1 MVSSVGCGALFHV
14 LVRVYKNV
22 IVFGFKLN
30 VGYYILSLDSSG
42 FYMVEIFYSG
52 IIGVGIESKYA

>member
-42 FYMVEIFYSG
+42 FYMVEIF
-52 IIGVGIESKYA
+52 

>member
-1 MVSSVGCGALFHV
+1 MVSSVGCGALDHV

-30 VGYYILSLDSSG
+30 VGYLYYHLIIRLFNILL
-42 FYMVEIFYSG
+42 
-52 IIGVGIESKYA
+52 

>member
-1 MVSSVGCGALFHV
+1 MVSSVGCGALDHV

-22 IVFGFKLN
+22 MVFSFKLN

-42 FYMVEIFYSG
+42 FYMVEIFYSSVG
-52 IIGVGIESKYA
+52 IGIESK

>member
-1 MVSSVGCGALFHV
+1 
-14 LVRVYKNV
+14 VRVYKNV

-42 FYMVEIFYSG
+42 FYMVEIFYSA
-52 IIGVGIESKYA
+52 GVGIESK